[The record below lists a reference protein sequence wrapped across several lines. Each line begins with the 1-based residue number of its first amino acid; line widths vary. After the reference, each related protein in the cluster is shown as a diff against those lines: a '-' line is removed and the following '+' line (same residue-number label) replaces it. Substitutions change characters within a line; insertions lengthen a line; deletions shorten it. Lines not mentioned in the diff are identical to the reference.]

1 MSPWPYPDDEENLAG
16 DATPTSDEDSGE
28 NSPLQDDEDFDDE
41 PEFSLTQLSEA
52 YAEVIEAQTG
62 KRPTID
68 VPVEPDNASEGEQ
81 SEVSQEI
88 DDNSHCQISPESI
101 VEAILFVGAPKD
113 VKLNGQ
119 KIAAVLRD
127 VSPKEVTKI
136 VRELNAKYEKEN
148 TAYRIKSDDGVFDL
162 VLAKDLTDF
171 QLEYFGRNRQ
181 VRLTQAAIEVMA
193 VVAYNQPITRDQV
206 DKLRNKPSGGV
217 LNQLI
222 KRQLI
227 GVEPGAENPKVKYYS
242 TTDRFLD
249 FFQLDCV
256 ADLPQSH
263 DVSDIAELAD

>member
-1 MSPWPYPDDEENLAG
+1 MSPWPHPEDEENTED
-16 DATPTSDEDSGE
+16 DAALTPDEDSE
-28 NSPLQDDEDFDDE
+28 ESSPDEDDDDFDDE

-62 KRPTID
+62 KRPTVD
-68 VPVEPDNASEGEQ
+68 VPAEADNAAESDETE
-81 SEVSQEI
+81 SNQEN
-88 DDNSHCQISPESI
+88 DDNSGCQISPESI
-101 VEAILFVGAPKD
+101 IESILFVGAPRD
-113 VKLNGQ
+113 VKLNSR

-148 TAYRIKSDDGVFDL
+148 TAYRIKSDGGVFDL
-162 VLAKDLTDF
+162 VLAKDLLEF
-171 QLEYFGRNRQ
+171 QQEYFGRNRQ

-206 DKLRNKPSGGV
+206 DKLRNKPSGSV

-227 GVEPGAENPKVKYYS
+227 TVEPGTENPKVKYYS